1 MSYLSRAAFFCFLF
15 GLILIPL
22 PPDCSA
28 QEKIDVNSASLED
41 LTKIIHIGEV
51 RAKELIS
58 LRPFSSLDDLARIK
72 GISEARVQDI
82 KEQGLAFVKD
92 AKSPVKEADVL
103 ENPDSSALAEKDS
116 EWTKEQTPAREEIED
131 NGNNLKKNKI
141 NYSLISIPLALVSAG
156 SVLLLK
162 NNVKIK

>member
-1 MSYLSRAAFFCFLF
+1 MFFPLSLN
-15 GLILIPL
+15 
-22 PPDCSA
+22 CSA
-28 QEKIDVNSASLED
+28 QEKIDVNSAGLED

-82 KEQGLAFVKD
+82 KKQGLAFVKD
-92 AKSPVKEADVL
+92 GNIPIEESDVL
-103 ENPDSSALAEKDS
+103 KDPASPTLAEVSS
-116 EWTKEQTPAREEIED
+116 EWTKEQTPAREEVED
-131 NGNNLKKNKI
+131 NGNYPKKNKI
-141 NYSLISIPLALVSAG
+141 NYSLISIPLAIISAG

-162 NNVKIK
+162 NNVKMK